1 MPWNV
6 SDVDSH
12 KRGLTPAQKKK
23 WVEIAN
29 GIYKDCLA
37 KGGSDKTCAPKAIRI
52 ANSKFSEESTMKKE
66 TLKLNRSALSFT
78 DHDSFAKAEPAIEGK
93 PRKLKMTAYSGKII
107 KNHWYWGDLAIDTSG
122 LKMAKKEIP
131 ILHDH
136 MTQEKIGFG
145 SFVVDETNAL
155 VNKEMTYVD
164 TPFAEEFIKL
174 SDQGFPYEASIYA
187 RPSKIQRLEEKE
199 ETEVNGFKMKGPGTV
214 WRESVLKECS
224 VVTFGADANTK
235 SVAMAEDEEVVLEVT
250 QLKQKQEE
258 EVTMDLAKLKAEF
271 LSLYEEVIALGKQ
284 EAETAFAVVKTGLE
298 TTIAQLT
305 ADKVQLTADK
315 TKLSDDNKDVSARL
329 LKVEKENAVRREE
342 EIRLSADSIFSAK
355 LVAASI
361 PERLHAKV
369 KKQIDYGKFI
379 KEDKL
384 DVTAFSAAI
393 DTELKDWAPVEGE
406 EQSVLGMGYSRPADG
421 GAVDSDA
428 MVDRMLKS
436 VGQGKTATN

>member
-6 SDVDSH
+6 SDVDAH

-37 KGGSDKTCAPKAIRI
+37 KGGTDKTCAPKAIKI
-52 ANSKFSEESTMKKE
+52 ANSKFSEESIMKKE

-78 DHDSFAKAEPAIEGK
+78 DHDSFAKTEPTAEGK
-93 PRKLKMTAYSGKII
+93 PRKLKMVAYSGKII
-107 KNHWYWGDLAIDTSG
+107 KDHWYWGDLAIDTSG
-122 LKMAKKEIP
+122 MKMAKREIP
-131 ILHDH
+131 ILNDH

-145 SFVVDETNAL
+145 SFIVDDKHAL
-155 VNKEMTYVD
+155 INDDMTFVD
-164 TPFAEEFIKL
+164 TPFASEFIKL
-174 SDQGFPYEASIYA
+174 SDQGFPYEASLYA
-187 RPSKIQRLEEKE
+187 KPLKIERLSEDEKA
-199 ETEVNGFKMKGPGTV
+199 EVNGFTMKGPGTV

>member
-1 MPWNV
+1 
-6 SDVDSH
+6 
-12 KRGLTPAQKKK
+12 
-23 WVEIAN
+23 
-29 GIYKDCLA
+29 
-37 KGGSDKTCAPKAIRI
+37 
-52 ANSKFSEESTMKKE
+52 
-66 TLKLNRSALSFT
+66 
-78 DHDSFAKAEPAIEGK
+78 
-93 PRKLKMTAYSGKII
+93 
-107 KNHWYWGDLAIDTSG
+107 
-122 LKMAKKEIP
+122 
-131 ILHDH
+131 
-136 MTQEKIGFG
+136 
-145 SFVVDETNAL
+145 
-155 VNKEMTYVD
+155 
-164 TPFAEEFIKL
+164 
-174 SDQGFPYEASIYA
+174 
-187 RPSKIQRLEEKE
+187 
-199 ETEVNGFKMKGPGTV
+199 
-214 WRESVLKECS
+214 
-224 VVTFGADANTK
+224 
-235 SVAMAEDEEVVLEVT
+235 
-250 QLKQKQEE
+250 
-258 EVTMDLAKLKAEF
+258 LKAEF

-305 ADKVQLTADK
+305 ADKTQLTADK

-329 LKVEKENAVRREE
+329 LKVEKESATRRETE
-342 EIRLSADSIFSAK
+342 LRLSADSIFSAK
-355 LVAASI
+355 LTTANI

>member
-6 SDVDSH
+6 SDVDAH

-37 KGGSDKTCAPKAIRI
+37 KGGTDKTCAPKAIKI
-52 ANSKFSEESTMKKE
+52 ANSKFSEESIMKKE

-78 DHDSFAKAEPAIEGK
+78 DHDSFAKTEPTAEGK
-93 PRKLKMTAYSGKII
+93 PRKLKMVAYSGKII
-107 KNHWYWGDLAIDTSG
+107 KDHWYWGDLAIDTSG
-122 LKMAKKEIP
+122 MKMAKREIP
-131 ILHDH
+131 ILNDH

-145 SFVVDETNAL
+145 SFIVDDKHAL
-155 VNKEMTYVD
+155 INDDMTFVD
-164 TPFAEEFIKL
+164 TPFASEFIKL
-174 SDQGFPYEASIYA
+174 SDQGFPYEASLYA
-187 RPSKIQRLEEKE
+187 KPLKIERLSEDEKA
-199 ETEVNGFKMKGPGTV
+199 EVNGFTMKGPGTV

-355 LVAASI
+355 LAAASI

>member
-6 SDVDSH
+6 SDVDAH

-37 KGGSDKTCAPKAIRI
+37 KGGTDKTCAPKAIKI
-52 ANSKFSEESTMKKE
+52 ANSKFSEESIMKKE

-78 DHDSFAKAEPAIEGK
+78 DHDSFAKTEPTAEGK
-93 PRKLKMTAYSGKII
+93 PRKLKMVAYSGKII
-107 KNHWYWGDLAIDTSG
+107 KDHWYWGDLAIDTSG
-122 LKMAKKEIP
+122 MKMAKREIP
-131 ILHDH
+131 ILNDH

-145 SFVVDETNAL
+145 SFIVDDKHAL
-155 VNKEMTYVD
+155 INDDMTFVD
-164 TPFAEEFIKL
+164 TPFASEFIKL
-174 SDQGFPYEASIYA
+174 SDQGFPYEASLYA
-187 RPSKIQRLEEKE
+187 KPLKIERLSEDEKA
-199 ETEVNGFKMKGPGTV
+199 EVNGFTMKGPGTV

-224 VVTFGADANTK
+224 IVTFGADANTK

-250 QLKQKQEE
+250 QLKENPKTKE
-258 EVTMDLAKLKAEF
+258 EVIMDLAKLKAEF
-271 LSLYEEVIALGKQ
+271 LSLYEEVFALGKQ

-298 TTIAQLT
+298 TTIT
-305 ADKVQLTADK
+305 QLTADK

-329 LKVEKENAVRREE
+329 LKVEKESATRRETE
-342 EIRLSADSIFSAK
+342 LRLSADSIFSAK
-355 LVAASI
+355 LAAASI
-361 PERLHAKV
+361 SERLHAKV

-384 DVTAFSAAI
+384 DVPAFSAAI
-393 DTELKDWAPVEGE
+393 DTELKDWTPVEGE

-421 GAVDSDA
+421 SVDSDA

-436 VGQGKTATN
+436 VGQGKTAAQ